1 MYDPMFKQADT
12 IDNAVQTILKYEQQD
27 LSEPIAQL
35 VNKLHNNFF
44 SATNLINNLKEYNE
58 R

>member
-1 MYDPMFKQADT
+1 
-12 IDNAVQTILKYEQQD
+12 LKYEQQD